1 MIEVLVTLANIL
13 LLLAII
19 VFIVY
24 YLKVKRIRN
33 ES

>member
-24 YLKVKRIRN
+24 YLKVKKN
-33 ES
+33 S